1 MLSIVRLNRI
11 PLLFILIT
19 VLFLTAVGCGSAAK
33 ETPPAA
39 SQQAATESAPPKS
52 EAARTI
58 KHAMGEE
65 TIQGTPKRVVI
76 LTNEGTEALLT
87 VGVKPVGAVQSWVGD
102 PWYDHIKAEMQG
114 VTVLGEETQPN
125 IELIAGL
132 KPDLIIGNKVR
143 HEKIYEQLKKLA
155 PTVFAQDLAGDWKI
169 NFKLYAEAVNKK
181 EEGEK
186 ALAAF
191 DKRVSDVKAKL
202 GAKAATQVSVVRFS
216 ASDVRI
222 YQKQTFS
229 GVLFNQLGI
238 ARPASQDKDQFVEKL
253 TKERIPDMDGDVL
266 FYFLNETPGKNDAA
280 KIAEEWMTDPLFKN
294 LKVAKTNNAHKVN
307 EVVWNL
313 AGGYKAAN
321 LLLDEI
327 SKYFEIK

>member
-102 PWYDHIKAEMQG
+102 RGTI
-114 VTVLGEETQPN
+114 
-125 IELIAGL
+125 
-132 KPDLIIGNKVR
+132 
-143 HEKIYEQLKKLA
+143 
-155 PTVFAQDLAGDWKI
+155 
-169 NFKLYAEAVNKK
+169 
-181 EEGEK
+181 
-186 ALAAF
+186 
-191 DKRVSDVKAKL
+191 
-202 GAKAATQVSVVRFS
+202 
-216 ASDVRI
+216 
-222 YQKQTFS
+222 
-229 GVLFNQLGI
+229 
-238 ARPASQDKDQFVEKL
+238 
-253 TKERIPDMDGDVL
+253 
-266 FYFLNETPGKNDAA
+266 
-280 KIAEEWMTDPLFKN
+280 
-294 LKVAKTNNAHKVN
+294 
-307 EVVWNL
+307 
-313 AGGYKAAN
+313 
-321 LLLDEI
+321 I
-327 SKYFEIK
+327 SKRKCRALRCWGKKRSLTSS